1 MRRRRNFFQKIRGGL
16 FINSKNH
23 AFDSISYIQNK
34 EKNEIGIEHSR
45 GGIKYVKEI
54 FEKLNY
60 RITKL
65 DRVFLGGLTKK
76 NLPRKQYRHLSQDE
90 INILKRL

>member
-1 MRRRRNFFQKIRGGL
+1 MNKEDLDKIKKGVFTNG
-16 FINSKNH
+16 IKNT
-23 AFDSISYIQNK
+23 FDSISYIRNK
-34 EKNEIGIEHSR
+34 AKNEVGIEHSK
-45 GGIKYVKEI
+45 GGVKYLKEI
-54 FEKLNY
+54 FEILNY

-76 NLPRKQYRHLSQDE
+76 NLPRKHYRHLSEDE